1 MCIYDML
8 FYICMLC
15 VYTHVLIYTHMH
27 RLEVWR
33 LAARQADSRC
43 LVRAARAFWHYCS
56 SRSFSFSL
64 PPSWLALLL
73 SLCLSLP
80 QRLCQ

>member
-56 SRSFSFSL
+56 SRCVCETPLSPCQSCSRRSRL
-64 PPSWLALLL
+64 LALLL
-73 SLCLSLP
+73 V
-80 QRLCQ
+80 